1 MQKGKFS
8 SLSLTFSSLK
18 HRLVELVA
26 PNLQR
31 REGEGEGERSWIAL
45 FSQMLSIQL
54 TAPCEV

>member
-26 PNLQR
+26 SNLQR
-31 REGEGEGERSWIAL
+31 REGERSWIAL

>member
-26 PNLQR
+26 SNLQR
-31 REGEGEGERSWIAL
+31 REGEGERSWIAL

>member
-26 PNLQR
+26 SNLQR
-31 REGEGEGERSWIAL
+31 REGEGERSWIAL

-54 TAPCEV
+54 TASCEV